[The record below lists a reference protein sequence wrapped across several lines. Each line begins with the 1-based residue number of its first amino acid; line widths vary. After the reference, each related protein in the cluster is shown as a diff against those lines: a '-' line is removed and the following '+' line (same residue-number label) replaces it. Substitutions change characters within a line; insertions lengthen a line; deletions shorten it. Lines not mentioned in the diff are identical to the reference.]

1 MMSRAVRIGV
11 VDSGH
16 ACEQAGRV
24 VASAAFMLADD
35 GIHEVPATPDALG
48 HGERVVSVLA
58 HCAPQAELCVAQVFR
73 DRLVTSAAQVAAA
86 IEWLVAQRV
95 SVINLSLGLREP
107 RPVLA
112 EACARAVA
120 AGVIVCAASPA
131 RGEPVYPAAFDG
143 VWSVTGDARCAP
155 MEISALGTAQADFGA
170 HVRPVGSALAGSGAS
185 MACAYLSG
193 HVARHLASG
202 GRAEAASVRAW
213 LAGEARFH
221 GRQRP
226 GSQADER

>member
-1 MMSRAVRIGV
+1 MARAVRIGV

-16 ACEQAGRV
+16 ACDQAGRV
-24 VASAAFMLADD
+24 VASAAFMLTDD
-35 GIHEVPATPDALG
+35 GIYETPATPDALG

-58 HCAPQAELCVAQVFR
+58 HCAPHAELCVAQVFR

-86 IEWLVAQRV
+86 VDWLVTQRA
-95 SVINLSLGLREP
+95 SVINLSLGLHEP

-112 EACARAVA
+112 GACARAVA

-155 MEISALGTAQADFGA
+155 MDISALGTTQADFGA
-170 HVRPVGSALAGSGAS
+170 HVRPIGSELTGSGAS

-193 HVARHLASG
+193 HVARHLASCS
-202 GRAEAASVRAW
+202 RAEAASVRAW

-221 GRQRP
+221 GPQRP
-226 GSQADER
+226 GSHADER